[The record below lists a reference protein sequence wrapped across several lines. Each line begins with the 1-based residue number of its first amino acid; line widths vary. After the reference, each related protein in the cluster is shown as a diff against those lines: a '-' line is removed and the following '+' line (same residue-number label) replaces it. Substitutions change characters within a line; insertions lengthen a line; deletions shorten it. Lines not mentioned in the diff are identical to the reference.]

1 MTYFRYINNVKK
13 NSMNTN
19 NNLKKAKSYRLSQEL
34 LRNKALKK
42 GVNLIAPETIFL
54 SKDTFFGKNVTVEP
68 YVVIGA
74 KVKIGDNSYIKSF
87 THIEG
92 TKIEK
97 NVVVGPYARLR
108 SGTILKSNTK
118 IGNFVE
124 TKKSSI
130 NVNSKVNHLSY
141 IGDAVIGKNSNI
153 GAGTITCN
161 YDGFKKSK
169 TRISDNV
176 FVGSNSALVA
186 PVNLEKNSTIGAGS
200 VITKNV
206 LKNTLAISRTP
217 QTEIKNYKRKK
228 KK

>member
-1 MTYFRYINNVKK
+1 MKRNDKLKIA
-13 NSMNTN
+13 NT
-19 NNLKKAKSYRLSQEL
+19 YRLSQDV
-34 LRNKALKK
+34 LRNKALSK

-54 SKDTFFGKNVTVEP
+54 SKDTSFGKNVTVEP
-68 YVVIGA
+68 YVVFGP
-74 KVKIGDNSYIKSF
+74 KVKIGDNSFIKSF
-87 THIEG
+87 SHLEG

-108 SGTILKSNTK
+108 SGTILKDNSK

-130 NVNSKVNHLSY
+130 SKNSKVNHLSY
-141 IGDAVIGKNSNI
+141 IGDTSIGKNSNI

-161 YDGFKKSK
+161 YDGIKKSK
-169 TRISDNV
+169 TKILDNV
-176 FVGSNSALVA
+176 FIGSNSSLVA
-186 PVNLEKNSTIGAGS
+186 PVKIDRDSVVGAGS

-206 LKNTLAISRTP
+206 NRKSLALTRSP
-217 QTEIKNYKRKK
+217 QTEVKNYKRKK